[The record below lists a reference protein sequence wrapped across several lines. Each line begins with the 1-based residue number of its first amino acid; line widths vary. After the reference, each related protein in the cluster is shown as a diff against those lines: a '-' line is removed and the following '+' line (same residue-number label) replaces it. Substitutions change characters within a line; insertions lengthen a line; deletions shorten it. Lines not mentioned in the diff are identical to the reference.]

1 MKLKSPILFL
11 AGPAAAALLAGC
23 TSVPS
28 DLGQRDVSDLA
39 TERGLEPSLLS
50 PMDGEAAKAA
60 LLSGP
65 LTLESAVRIALTHNP
80 DLRDRYAALGLAAA
94 DVYEAGRVRNPVLSA
109 SALSSDAAGDGTKT
123 AFGLVGSFVDMVTLP
138 ARSRYA
144 KTEFEA
150 VKQDL
155 AGAVLDTSANA
166 SAAYFAYAGARQT
179 FALRERIAKAAT
191 LSADLAQRFSDAGNI
206 TPRELAV
213 EQAAASEARL
223 AALDAAAMLA
233 EARNRLGAVLGVSTG
248 EAWDVPAQLQALP
261 EVETDLPEYINLAR
275 VNRLDVSAAR
285 LRAGALADRA
295 GVTDWSSWL
304 GPLDVGVEFE
314 RETDGTRLTGGG
326 IEWEIPIFSQNR
338 DQRMRANAELE
349 RAVTEVARA
358 TLASDNDVR
367 LAYTAMT
374 NTRAR
379 AEEYRDRLIPARV
392 AASQRAQE
400 EQNYML
406 IGVFEVV
413 SIREQEFDAY
423 QGYLEAIR
431 DYWLARTELSRATG
445 TAMPLSEPSYGD
457 VLNVE
462 DFTRPAP
469 AMSMDHGL
477 HGGHDMSGMD
487 GLEGV
492 DASSHDMTGLEEM
505 ESIEPPAHDMM
516 DMPGMD
522 HSGHE
527 QDSTTEKPEER
538 ETP

>member
-179 FALRERIAKAAT
+179 LALRDRIAKAAT
-191 LSADLAQRFSDAGNI
+191 LSADLAQRFNDAGNI

-223 AALDAAAMLA
+223 TALEAEAALA
-233 EARNRLGAVLGVSTG
+233 EARNRLGAILGISTG
-248 EAWDVPAQLQALP
+248 EAWDIPAQLQALP
-261 EVETDLPEYINLAR
+261 EFETDLPEYINLAR

-285 LRAGALADRA
+285 LRAGAIADRA

-314 RETDGTRLTGGG
+314 RETDGTKLTGGG

-349 RAVTEVARA
+349 RAVIEVARA

-374 NTRAR
+374 NARAR

-413 SIREQEFDAY
+413 STREQEFDAY

-431 DYWLARTELSRATG
+431 DYWMARTTLARATG
-445 TAMPLSEPSYGD
+445 TAMPLSEPSDGD
-457 VLNVE
+457 VLDVE
-462 DFTRPAP
+462 NFTRPAP
-469 AMSMDHGL
+469 AMSMDHGH

-505 ESIEPPAHDMM
+505 ESIEPLAHDMM

-527 QDSTTEKPEER
+527 QDSTTDTPEER

>member
-1 MKLKSPILFL
+1 MKRTGPIHFL
-11 AGPAAAALLAGC
+11 TGSAAAVLLAGC
-23 TSVPS
+23 TSIPS

-39 TERGLEPSLLS
+39 SARGLEPSLLA
-50 PMDGEAAKAA
+50 PMDEEAVRAA
-60 LLSGP
+60 LFSGP
-65 LTLESAVRIALTHNP
+65 LTVESAVRIALTYNP

-109 SALSSDAAGDGTKT
+109 TALSSDAAREGTKT
-123 AFGLVGSFVDMVTLP
+123 AFGLVGSFVDLVTLP

-150 VKQDL
+150 VKLDL
-155 AGAVLDTSANA
+155 AGAVLDTSADA
-166 SAAYFAYAGARQT
+166 SAAYFSYASARQT
-179 FALRERIAKAAT
+179 LALRERIARAAT

-223 AALDAAAMLA
+223 AALEAAAVLA

-248 EAWDVPAQLQALP
+248 DAWDVPAQLRALP
-261 EVETDLPEYINLAR
+261 ELEADLPEYMNRAR

-285 LRAGALADRA
+285 LRAEASADRA
-295 GVTDWSSWL
+295 GVADWSSWL
-304 GPLDVGVEFE
+304 GSLDVGAEIE
-314 RETDGTRLTGGG
+314 REVDGTELTGGG

-338 DQRMRANAELE
+338 EQRLRADADLE
-349 RAVTEVARA
+349 RAVIEVARA

-367 LAYTAMT
+367 LAYAAMS
-374 NTRAR
+374 NARAR

-406 IGVFEVV
+406 IGVFEVI
-413 SIREQEFDAY
+413 STREREFDAY
-423 QGYLEAIR
+423 QGYLEAVR
-431 DYWLARTELSRATG
+431 DYWLARTELARAAG
-445 TAMPLSEPSYGD
+445 TAISLTEPSDGY
-457 VLNVE
+457 VLDVE
-462 DFTRPAP
+462 DFTRPA
-469 AMSMDHGL
+469 AVMGMDHGH
-477 HGGHDMSGMD
+477 HGGHDMPGME

-505 ESIEPPAHDMM
+505 QSIEPPEHDMT

-527 QDSTTEKPEER
+527 PDSMTETPEER
-538 ETP
+538 GTP

>member
-1 MKLKSPILFL
+1 MKLKRPILFL

-28 DLGQRDVSDLA
+28 DLGQRGVSDLA

-123 AFGLVGSFVDMVTLP
+123 AFGLVGSFVDLVTLP

-155 AGAVLDTSANA
+155 AGAVLNTSADA

-179 FALRERIAKAAT
+179 FALRERISKAAT

-223 AALDAAAMLA
+223 AALEAAAMLA

-261 EVETDLPEYINLAR
+261 EFETDLPEYINLAR

-285 LRAGALADRA
+285 LRADAVAVRA

-304 GPLDVGVEFE
+304 GSLDVGAEFE
-314 RETDGTRLTGGG
+314 RETDGTELTGGG

-338 DQRMRANAELE
+338 DQRLRANAELE
-349 RAVTEVARA
+349 RAVIEVARA
-358 TLASDNDVR
+358 TLASDNDVQ
-367 LAYTAMT
+367 LAYAAMT
-374 NTRAR
+374 NARAR
-379 AEEYRDRLIPARV
+379 AKEYRDRLIPARL

-431 DYWLARTELSRATG
+431 DYWLARIELARATG
-445 TAMPLSEPSYGD
+445 TAMPISEPSDGG
-457 VLNVE
+457 VLDVE

-469 AMSMDHGL
+469 AMSMDHGH

-505 ESIEPPAHDMM
+505 ESIEPPAHEMM

-527 QDSTTEKPEER
+527 QDSTTQTPEER

>member
-11 AGPAAAALLAGC
+11 AGPAAAALLASC

-39 TERGLEPSLLS
+39 TERGLEPSSLS

-123 AFGLVGSFVDMVTLP
+123 AFGLVGSFVDMITLP

-179 FALRERIAKAAT
+179 LALRERIAKAAT
-191 LSADLAQRFSDAGNI
+191 LSADLAQRFNDAGNI

-223 AALDAAAMLA
+223 TALEAAAALA
-233 EARNRLGAVLGVSTG
+233 EARNRLGAILGVSTG
-248 EAWDVPAQLQALP
+248 EAWDIPAQLQALP
-261 EVETDLPEYINLAR
+261 EFETDLPEYINLAR

-285 LRAGALADRA
+285 LRAGAIADRA

-314 RETDGTRLTGGG
+314 RETDGTKLTGGG

-349 RAVTEVARA
+349 RAVIEVARA

-374 NTRAR
+374 NARAR

-445 TAMPLSEPSYGD
+445 TAMPLSEPSDGD
-457 VLNVE
+457 VLDVE
-462 DFTRPAP
+462 NFTRPAP
-469 AMSMDHGL
+469 AMSMDHGH

-492 DASSHDMTGLEEM
+492 DASNHDMTGLEEM
-505 ESIEPPAHDMM
+505 ESIEPLAHDMM

-527 QDSTTEKPEER
+527 QDSTTDTPEER